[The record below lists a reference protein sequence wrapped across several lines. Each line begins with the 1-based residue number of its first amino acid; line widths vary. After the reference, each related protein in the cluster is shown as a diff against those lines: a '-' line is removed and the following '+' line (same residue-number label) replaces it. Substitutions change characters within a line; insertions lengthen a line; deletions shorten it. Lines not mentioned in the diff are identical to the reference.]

1 MLIKRMFLISVLFP
15 QLFLNKLISLIFCQY
30 CNENEIRV
38 LTKGART
45 IQIEI
50 LRALFFVEGGPR

>member
-1 MLIKRMFLISVLFP
+1 MLIKRVFLISVLLP
-15 QLFLNKLISLIFCQY
+15 QLYLNKLISLIFCQY
-30 CNENEIRV
+30 CNKNKIRE

-50 LRALFFVEGGPR
+50 YTGFFFVVGGPR

>member
-1 MLIKRMFLISVLFP
+1 MGLTVMLIKRVFLISVLFP
-15 QLFLNKLISLIFCQY
+15 QFYLNKLISLIFCQY
-30 CNENEIRV
+30 CNKNTIRV

-50 LRALFFVEGGPR
+50 YTR